1 MNLLE
6 VLKKAKTE
14 SRKLA
19 VIPDTTIRH
28 VLYDLADTLLAETE
42 RILKINWKDLTK
54 IKENDPIYDRI
65 FLDEERVKAMS
76 RSVREIADYDSPI
89 GKILEEKTLKNGL
102 NLKKVSVPLGVVG
115 AIFEARP
122 NVVTDIFAL
131 CFKAKNACILKG
143 GSDCNATNEALMKLI
158 KKSMEKFLKNSDAAV
173 MLTNDKKIVGEFMKA
188 DKYVNVLIPR
198 GGAGLIEF
206 VRKNSSIPVI
216 ETGAG
221 VVHVF
226 FDESGKTD
234 MGKQIVLN
242 AKTQRPSVCNAMDT
256 LLVHEKKLPELPDLC
271 VMLEEKSV
279 EIFADTKAYE
289 ALKGRYKDDLLK
301 KAEKDSFGCE
311 FLSLKMAV
319 KTVAGVDEAI
329 EHINTFG
336 SGHSETIITD
346 NRENAEKFLEEVD
359 AACVY
364 VNASTR
370 FTDGGEFGMG
380 AEVGISTQKLHARGP
395 MGLRELTSYKW
406 EIVGDGQVR

>member
-1 MNLLE
+1 
-6 VLKKAKTE
+6 
-14 SRKLA
+14 
-19 VIPDTTIRH
+19 
-28 VLYDLADTLLAETE
+28 
-42 RILKINWKDLTK
+42 
-54 IKENDPIYDRI
+54 
-65 FLDEERVKAMS
+65 
-76 RSVREIADYDSPI
+76 
-89 GKILEEKTLKNGL
+89 
-102 NLKKVSVPLGVVG
+102 
-115 AIFEARP
+115 P

-131 CFKAKNACILKG
+131 CFKAKNGCVLKG
-143 GSDCNATNEALMKLI
+143 GSDCQATNEALMKLI

-173 MLTNDKKIVGEFMKA
+173 LLPNDKKVIGEFMKS
-188 DKYVNVLIPR
+188 DRLVNVLIPR
-198 GGAGLIEF
+198 GGAGLIDF

-234 MGKQIVLN
+234 MGKQIILN

-256 LLVHEKKLPELPDLC
+256 LLMHEKKLPELPDLC
-271 VMLEEKSV
+271 VMLEEKGV
-279 EIFADTKAYE
+279 EIFADAKAYE
-289 ALKGRYKDDLLK
+289 ALKGRYKDELLK

-311 FLSLKMAV
+311 FLSLQMAV
-319 KTVAGVDEAI
+319 KTVANVDEAI

-336 SGHSETIITD
+336 SGHSEAIITD
-346 NRENAEKFLEEVD
+346 NRENSEKFLEEVD

-406 EIVGDGQVR
+406 EVVGSGQVR

>member
-1 MNLLE
+1 MNLE
-6 VLKKAKTE
+6 EILKRAKAE
-14 SRKLA
+14 SRKL
-19 VIPDTTIRH
+19 VLVPDTTIRH
-28 VLYDLADTLLAETE
+28 VLYDLADSLLGETE

-54 IKENDPIYDRI
+54 IKKNDPIYDRI
-65 FLDEERVKAMS
+65 LLDEERIKAMS

-102 NLKKVSVPLGVVG
+102 NLKKVSVPMGVVG

-131 CFKAKNACILKG
+131 CFKAKNSCVLKG
-143 GSDCNATNEALMKLI
+143 GSDCQATNEALFKLI
-158 KKSMEKFLKNSDAAV
+158 KKSMEKFLENSDAVV
-173 MLTNDKKIVGEFMKA
+173 MLENDKKIMDEFLKA
-188 DKYVNVLIPR
+188 DLFVDVLIPR
-198 GGAGLIEF
+198 GGTGLIDF

-221 VVHVF
+221 VVHIF

-234 MGKQIVLN
+234 MGKQIILN

-271 VMLEEKSV
+271 VMLEEKGV
-279 EIFADTKAYE
+279 EIFADGKAYE
-289 ALKGRYKDDLLK
+289 ALRGRYKSELLK

-319 KTVAGVDEAI
+319 RTVADVDEAI

-336 SGHSETIITD
+336 SGHSEAIITD
-346 NRENAEKFLEEVD
+346 DRNNAEKFLEAVD

-395 MGLRELTSYKW
+395 MGMRELTSYKW
-406 EIVGDGQVR
+406 EIVGSGQVR